1 MLFFFFSDPYIAIIG
16 DIVNSKKL
24 VDRNATQ
31 IKLKSL
37 LKRIDEKYSD
47 DIASDF
53 MITLGDE
60 FQGLLKCGNNV
71 MNIISEI
78 ELEMHP
84 IQMRFGI
91 GLGSIETE
99 INREIPLGADGPAY
113 HNARKMIEELKKLE
127 KRNMANYSNMMIA
140 TEGDNSNI
148 DMLLNS
154 ILSLCATIQS
164 KWTNRQREIIYSYI
178 ENGKNQY
185 ETANKLKI
193 GQPSVNKALTGSGYY
208 SYQKAIE
215 TVSTTLSSVKGD
227 HYV

>member
-1 MLFFFFSDPYIAIIG
+1 
-16 DIVNSKKL
+16 
-24 VDRNATQ
+24 
-31 IKLKSL
+31 
-37 LKRIDEKYSD
+37 
-47 DIASDF
+47 

-60 FQGLLKCGNNV
+60 FQGLMKCGNNV
-71 MNIISEI
+71 MKIILEI

-99 INREIPLGADGPAY
+99 VIREIPLGADGPAY
-113 HNARKMIEELKKLE
+113 HNARKMLEELKKLE

-178 ENGKNQY
+178 ENEKNQY

-215 TVSTTLSSVKGD
+215 TVSTTLSSIKGD
-227 HYV
+227 HGV